1 MNTAFSIQNQSTS
14 EIVSK
19 IIAYGFFYSLYL
31 TSVPVVIE
39 GMNQANLGSEV
50 TTVVASVYGIC
61 VYNGYDHMN
70 KNWIIPVQ
78 KKIKNLISDIISI
91 F

>member
-1 MNTAFSIQNQSTS
+1 MNAAFSIQNQSTS

-19 IIAYGFFYSLYL
+19 TITYGFFYSLYL

-39 GMNQANLGSEV
+39 GMSQANLGSEV